1 MNQQHRAKFNWYKLL
16 GALAIFSGTIGAIES
31 RPATATIS
39 YTKGSLDAHSI
50 VSSLERPTE
59 LTKPN
64 YSSLD
69 NTSQLI
75 ARHGH
80 HRRFRHFGGHH
91 RGFRHGHHRRFHHG
105 HRRRFRHF
113 GGHHRGF
120 HRGHHRRF
128 RRFGGHH
135 RGFRH

>member
-39 YTKGSLDAHSI
+39 HTQGSLDAHSI
-50 VSSLERPTE
+50 VGSLELQTK
-59 LTKPN
+59 LTKLN
-64 YSSLD
+64 YANLD
-69 NTSQLI
+69 NTSQPI

-80 HRRFRHFGGHH
+80 HRRFRREHH
-91 RGFRHGHHRRFHHG
+91 RRFRRGHHRRFG
-105 HRRRFRHF
+105 HF
-113 GGHHRGF
+113 GGHRRHFR
-120 HRGHHRRF
+120 RGHHRRF